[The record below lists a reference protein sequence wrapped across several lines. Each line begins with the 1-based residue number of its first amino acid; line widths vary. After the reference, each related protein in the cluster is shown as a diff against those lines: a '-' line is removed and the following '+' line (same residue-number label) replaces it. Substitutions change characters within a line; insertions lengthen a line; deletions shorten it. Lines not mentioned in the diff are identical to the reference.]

1 MSGTNVRYE
10 IIPASIDHVYEL
22 AANLREG
29 DRNEIESAGLDPR
42 HCLRDTFKS
51 AIIRKTALVDGKVA
65 CMFGLGGDLLSNT
78 GKPWLLTSPVI
89 ETISV
94 SFVREARKELAAMLA
109 IRSHLQ
115 NWVAADYGRAIRFL
129 EVLGF
134 TVHEP
139 APFGPKDAL
148 FRMFE
153 RNA

>member
-1 MSGTNVRYE
+1 MRYE
-10 IIPASIDHVYEL
+10 IVPATIAHVYEL
-22 AANLREG
+22 SANLRDG
-29 DRNEIESAGLDPR
+29 DRNEIEAAGLDPR

-65 CMFGLGGDLLSNT
+65 AMFGLGGDLLSDT
-78 GKPWLLTSPVI
+78 GKPWLLTAPVI
-89 ETISV
+89 ETIPV

-134 TVHEP
+134 TVHEA
-139 APFGPKDAL
+139 APFGSKSAL

-153 RNA
+153 KGR